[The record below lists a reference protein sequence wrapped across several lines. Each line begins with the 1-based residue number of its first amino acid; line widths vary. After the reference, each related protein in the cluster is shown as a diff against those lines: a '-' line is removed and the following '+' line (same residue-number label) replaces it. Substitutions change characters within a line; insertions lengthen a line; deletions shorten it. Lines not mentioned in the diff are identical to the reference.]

1 VAERKL
7 IELLIDPEAQAFG
20 VEAISLV
27 KYPAIERNFIY
38 FSKQGKSQLTQLAAI
53 DEEKQTL
60 IGPALIPDKHIP
72 RLDEGSEEE
81 YDVFFS
87 KETVRQ
93 CAELFL
99 KENRANSHTFEHQV
113 PIDGVSV
120 VESWLVVNPELDKA
134 KHYGLSVP
142 EGTWMVRVHCAN
154 EDMWSKVK
162 EGELRGFSIE
172 GYFADKILKA
182 QKENLFARLMKTLR
196 QRKFYAEATL
206 ADGKVV
212 ATEAEKLEPGV
223 AVFTLDAEGMPV
235 PLSNGKYT
243 TKAGVELEV
252 FDGILTDYD
261 GEVQEVIE
269 SEPAEPKPASEK
281 VDLWK
286 KYFEKRYNQ
295 MKKVKMS
302 RRQFAALAD
311 KAIIWIRPLGVDA
324 PDQLFYPFKYGSY
337 DEYAQAVQDRWDE
350 LSNQYGELVEES
362 EVVDYEY
369 IPAGSVDSGMLDGM
383 SEDQWEGAKVVMEIA
398 DEEKLDYAV
407 VEEVLMEAGESWENA
422 RDWWQEHVVF
432 RGQLRE
438 YVDQLI
444 DEGIISDDQ
453 YNSYF
458 DYESFGNDLQQGGD
472 IGDLLEEINDPEISE
487 EVKYM
492 DNAKVAMWWM
502 DQTGIDNPIDLGAQ
516 TIKNYF
522 DAEKFAQDLSYENY
536 STYGTGEN
544 AIVVIL

>member
-235 PLSNGKYT
+235 PMSNGKYT

-398 DEEKLDYAV
+398 DEEKLDYEV
-407 VEEVLMEAGESWENA
+407 VEEVLMDAGESWQDAKNWWENNVVYHGQM
-422 RDWWQEHVVF
+422 RDYIAE
-432 RGQLRE
+432 
-438 YVDQLI
+438 LI
-444 DEGIISDDQ
+444 DQGSISDEQ
-453 YNSYF
+453 YDAYF
-458 DYESFGNDLQQGGD
+458 NYASFGNDLKHGGD
-472 IGDLLEEINDPEISE
+472 ITEMLADIGDPEISD
-487 EVKYM
+487 EVNRM
-492 DNAKVAMWWM
+492 SNEQVAMWYM
-502 DQTGIDNPIDLGAQ
+502 DQQGIGNPSELGAEAL
-516 TIKNYF
+516 KNYF
-522 DAEKFAQDLSYENY
+522 DEDMFAQDLRDSY

-544 AIVVIL
+544 AVVVAQ

>member
-1 VAERKL
+1 MAERKL

-235 PLSNGKYT
+235 PMSNGKYT

-398 DEEKLDYAV
+398 DEEKLDYEV
-407 VEEVLMEAGESWENA
+407 VEEVLMDAGESWQDAKNWWENNVVYHGQM
-422 RDWWQEHVVF
+422 RDYIAE
-432 RGQLRE
+432 
-438 YVDQLI
+438 LI
-444 DEGIISDDQ
+444 DQGNISDEQ
-453 YNSYF
+453 YDAYF
-458 DYESFGNDLQQGGD
+458 NYASFGNDLKHGGD
-472 IGDLLEEINDPEISE
+472 ITEMLADIGDPEISD
-487 EVKYM
+487 EVNRM
-492 DNAKVAMWWM
+492 SNEQVAMWYM
-502 DQTGIDNPIDLGAQ
+502 DQQGIGNPSELGAEAL
-516 TIKNYF
+516 KNYF
-522 DAEKFAQDLSYENY
+522 DEDMFAQDLRDSY

-544 AIVVIL
+544 AVVVAR

>member
-1 VAERKL
+1 MAERKL

-235 PLSNGKYT
+235 PMSNGKYT

-311 KAIIWIRPLGVDA
+311 KAIIWIRPLGVDV

-422 RDWWQEHVVF
+422 RDWWQEHVVY
-432 RGQLRE
+432 RGQMRDYIAE
-438 YVDQLI
+438 LI
-444 DEGIISDDQ
+444 DQGNISDEQ
-453 YNSYF
+453 YDAYF
-458 DYESFGNDLQQGGD
+458 NYASFGNDLKQGGD
-472 IGDLLEEINDPEISE
+472 ITEMLADIGDPEISD
-487 EVKYM
+487 EVNRM
-492 DNAKVAMWWM
+492 SNEQVAMWYM
-502 DQTGIDNPIDLGAQ
+502 DQEGIGNPSELGAEAL
-516 TIKNYF
+516 KNYF
-522 DAEKFAQDLSYENY
+522 DEDMFAQDLRDSY

>member
-1 VAERKL
+1 
-7 IELLIDPEAQAFG
+7 
-20 VEAISLV
+20 
-27 KYPAIERNFIY
+27 
-38 FSKQGKSQLTQLAAI
+38 
-53 DEEKQTL
+53 
-60 IGPALIPDKHIP
+60 
-72 RLDEGSEEE
+72 
-81 YDVFFS
+81 
-87 KETVRQ
+87 
-93 CAELFL
+93 
-99 KENRANSHTFEHQV
+99 
-113 PIDGVSV
+113 
-120 VESWLVVNPELDKA
+120 
-134 KHYGLSVP
+134 
-142 EGTWMVRVHCAN
+142 
-154 EDMWSKVK
+154 MWSKVK

-206 ADGKVV
+206 TDGKVV

-235 PLSNGKYT
+235 SMPNGKYT

-350 LSNQYGELVEES
+350 LSNQYGELVEEG

-398 DEEKLDYAV
+398 DQEGLDYEI
-407 VEEVLMEAGESWENA
+407 VEEVLMDAGESWQDAKNWWENN
-422 RDWWQEHVVF
+422 VVY
-432 RGQLRE
+432 RGQMRDYIAE
-438 YVDQLI
+438 LI
-444 DEGIISDDQ
+444 DQGNISDEQ
-453 YNSYF
+453 YNAYF
-458 DYESFGNDLQQGGD
+458 NYASFGNDLKQGGD
-472 IGDLLEEINDPEISE
+472 ITEMLADIGDPEISD
-487 EVKYM
+487 EVNRM
-492 DNAKVAMWWM
+492 SNEQVAMWYM
-502 DQTGIDNPIDLGAQ
+502 DQEGIGNPSELGAEAL
-516 TIKNYF
+516 KNYF
-522 DAEKFAQDLSYENY
+522 DEDMFAQDLRDSY

-544 AIVVIL
+544 AVVVAR

>member
-235 PLSNGKYT
+235 PMSNGKYT

-398 DEEKLDYAV
+398 DEEKLDYEI
-407 VEEVLMEAGESWENA
+407 VEEVLMDAGESWQDAKNWWENNVVYHGQM
-422 RDWWQEHVVF
+422 RDYIAE
-432 RGQLRE
+432 
-438 YVDQLI
+438 LI
-444 DEGIISDDQ
+444 DQGNISDEQ
-453 YNSYF
+453 YDAYF
-458 DYESFGNDLQQGGD
+458 NYASFGNDLKHGGD
-472 IGDLLEEINDPEISE
+472 ITEMLADIGDPEISD
-487 EVKYM
+487 EVNRM
-492 DNAKVAMWWM
+492 SNEQVAMWYM
-502 DQTGIDNPIDLGAQ
+502 DQQGIGNPSELGAEAL
-516 TIKNYF
+516 KNYF
-522 DAEKFAQDLSYENY
+522 DEDMFAQDLRDSY

-544 AIVVIL
+544 AVVVAR

>member
-196 QRKFYAEATL
+196 QRKFYAEAIL

-235 PLSNGKYT
+235 PMSNGKYT

-269 SEPAEPKPASEK
+269 NEPAEPKPASEK

-369 IPAGSVDSGMLDGM
+369 IPAGSVDSGMIDGM

-398 DEEKLDYAV
+398 NQEGLDYEI
-407 VEEVLMEAGESWENA
+407 VEEVLMDAGESWQDAKNWWENN
-422 RDWWQEHVVF
+422 VVY
-432 RGQLRE
+432 RGQMRDYIAE
-438 YVDQLI
+438 LI
-444 DEGIISDDQ
+444 DQGNISDEQ
-453 YNSYF
+453 YDAYF
-458 DYESFGNDLQQGGD
+458 NYASFGNDLKQGGD
-472 IGDLLEEINDPEISE
+472 ITEMLADIGDPEISD
-487 EVKYM
+487 EVNRM
-492 DNAKVAMWWM
+492 SNEQVAMWYM
-502 DQTGIDNPIDLGAQ
+502 DQEGIGNPSELGAEAL
-516 TIKNYF
+516 KNYF
-522 DAEKFAQDLSYENY
+522 DEDMFAQDLRDSY

-544 AIVVIL
+544 AVVVAR

>member
-1 VAERKL
+1 MAERKL

-196 QRKFYAEATL
+196 QRKFYAEAIL

-235 PLSNGKYT
+235 PMSNGKYT

-269 SEPAEPKPASEK
+269 SAPAEPKPASEK

-398 DEEKLDYAV
+398 DEEKLDYEI
-407 VEEVLMEAGESWENA
+407 VEEVLMDAGESWQDAKNWWENN
-422 RDWWQEHVVF
+422 VVY
-432 RGQLRE
+432 RGQMRDYIAE
-438 YVDQLI
+438 LI
-444 DEGIISDDQ
+444 DQGNISDEQ
-453 YNSYF
+453 YDAYF
-458 DYESFGNDLQQGGD
+458 NYASFGNDLKQGGD
-472 IGDLLEEINDPEISE
+472 ITEMLADIGDPEISD
-487 EVKYM
+487 EVNRM
-492 DNAKVAMWWM
+492 SNEQVAMWYM
-502 DQTGIDNPIDLGAQ
+502 DQEGIGNPSELGAEAL
-516 TIKNYF
+516 KNYF
-522 DAEKFAQDLSYENY
+522 DEDMFAQDLRDSY

-544 AIVVIL
+544 AVVVAR

>member
-235 PLSNGKYT
+235 PMSNGKYT

-311 KAIIWIRPLGVDA
+311 KAIIWIRPLGVDV

-422 RDWWQEHVVF
+422 RDWWQEHVVY
-432 RGQLRE
+432 RGQMRDYIAE
-438 YVDQLI
+438 LI
-444 DEGIISDDQ
+444 DQGNISDEQ
-453 YNSYF
+453 YDAYF
-458 DYESFGNDLQQGGD
+458 NYASFGNDLKQGGD
-472 IGDLLEEINDPEISE
+472 ITEMLADIGDPEISD
-487 EVKYM
+487 EVNRM
-492 DNAKVAMWWM
+492 SNEQVAMWYM
-502 DQTGIDNPIDLGAQ
+502 DQEGIGNPSELGAEAL
-516 TIKNYF
+516 KNYF
-522 DAEKFAQDLSYENY
+522 DEDMFAQDLRDSY

>member
-235 PLSNGKYT
+235 PMSNGKYT

-337 DEYAQAVQDRWDE
+337 DEYAQAVQNRWDE

-398 DEEKLDYAV
+398 DQEGLDYEI
-407 VEEVLMEAGESWENA
+407 VEEVLMDAGESWQDAKNWWENN
-422 RDWWQEHVVF
+422 VVY
-432 RGQLRE
+432 RGQMRDYIAE
-438 YVDQLI
+438 LI
-444 DEGIISDDQ
+444 DQGNISDEQ
-453 YNSYF
+453 YDAYF
-458 DYESFGNDLQQGGD
+458 NYASFGNDLKQGGD
-472 IGDLLEEINDPEISE
+472 ITEMLADIGDPEISD
-487 EVKYM
+487 EVNRM
-492 DNAKVAMWWM
+492 SNEQVAMWYM
-502 DQTGIDNPIDLGAQ
+502 DQEGIGNPSELGAEAL
-516 TIKNYF
+516 KNYF
-522 DAEKFAQDLSYENY
+522 DEDMFAQDLRDSY

-544 AIVVIL
+544 AVVVAR

>member
-1 VAERKL
+1 MAERKL

-235 PLSNGKYT
+235 PMSNGKYT

-398 DEEKLDYAV
+398 DEEKLDYEI
-407 VEEVLMEAGESWENA
+407 VEEVLMDAGESWQDAKNWWENNVVYHGQM
-422 RDWWQEHVVF
+422 RDYIAE
-432 RGQLRE
+432 
-438 YVDQLI
+438 LI
-444 DEGIISDDQ
+444 DQGNISDEQ
-453 YNSYF
+453 YDAYF
-458 DYESFGNDLQQGGD
+458 NYASFGNDLKHGGD
-472 IGDLLEEINDPEISE
+472 ITEMLADIGDPEISD
-487 EVKYM
+487 EVNRM
-492 DNAKVAMWWM
+492 SNEQVAMWYM
-502 DQTGIDNPIDLGAQ
+502 DQQGIGNPSELGAEAL
-516 TIKNYF
+516 KNYF
-522 DAEKFAQDLSYENY
+522 DEDMFAQDLRDSY

-544 AIVVIL
+544 AVVVAR

>member
-196 QRKFYAEATL
+196 QRKFYAEAIL

-235 PLSNGKYT
+235 PMSNGKYT

-269 SEPAEPKPASEK
+269 SAPAEPKPASEK

-398 DEEKLDYAV
+398 DEEKLDYEI
-407 VEEVLMEAGESWENA
+407 VEEVLMDAGESWQDAKNWWENN
-422 RDWWQEHVVF
+422 VVY
-432 RGQLRE
+432 RGQMRDYIAE
-438 YVDQLI
+438 LI
-444 DEGIISDDQ
+444 DQGNISDEQ
-453 YNSYF
+453 YDAYF
-458 DYESFGNDLQQGGD
+458 NYASFGNDLKQGGD
-472 IGDLLEEINDPEISE
+472 ITEMLADIGDPEISD
-487 EVKYM
+487 EVNRM
-492 DNAKVAMWWM
+492 SNEQVAMWYM
-502 DQTGIDNPIDLGAQ
+502 DQEGIGNPSELGAEAL
-516 TIKNYF
+516 KNYF
-522 DAEKFAQDLSYENY
+522 DEDMFAQDLRDSY

-544 AIVVIL
+544 AVVVAR

>member
-1 VAERKL
+1 MAERKL

-196 QRKFYAEATL
+196 QRKFYAEAIL

-235 PLSNGKYT
+235 PMSNGKYT

-269 SEPAEPKPASEK
+269 NEPAEPKPASEK

-369 IPAGSVDSGMLDGM
+369 IPAGSVDSGMIDGM

-398 DEEKLDYAV
+398 NQEGLDYEI
-407 VEEVLMEAGESWENA
+407 VEEVLMDAGESWQDAKNWWENN
-422 RDWWQEHVVF
+422 VVY
-432 RGQLRE
+432 RGQMRDYIAE
-438 YVDQLI
+438 LI
-444 DEGIISDDQ
+444 DQGNISDEQ
-453 YNSYF
+453 YDAYF
-458 DYESFGNDLQQGGD
+458 NYASFGNDLKQGGD
-472 IGDLLEEINDPEISE
+472 ITEMLADIGDPEISD
-487 EVKYM
+487 EVNRM
-492 DNAKVAMWWM
+492 SNEQVAMWYM
-502 DQTGIDNPIDLGAQ
+502 DQEGIGNPSELGAEAL
-516 TIKNYF
+516 KNYF
-522 DAEKFAQDLSYENY
+522 DEDMFAQDLRDSY

-544 AIVVIL
+544 AVVVAR